1 MAAMLLHKSCMHYSS
16 PKKEKGVEMSKNL
29 EGQRRGCR
37 TGTREKDG
45 AVGGPIKSKGSKVGF
60 GLGSNE
66 TQKSTG
72 VLAGATSLQPSIK
85 LWMLVPFFDDWKS

>member
-1 MAAMLLHKSCMHYSS
+1 
-16 PKKEKGVEMSKNL
+16 MSKNL

-60 GLGSNE
+60 GFGF
-66 TQKSTG
+66 Q
-72 VLAGATSLQPSIK
+72 
-85 LWMLVPFFDDWKS
+85 